1 MLKRKERKKETTHL
15 PSTVVGLPRQDLIY
29 LLKGKPREMPFHHF
43 TDENSEFEVT
53 ATA

>member
-1 MLKRKERKKETTHL
+1 MKERKKKPVPSTHL
-15 PSTVVGLPRQDLIY
+15 PSTVVGLPRQDLVY

-53 ATA
+53 AMA